1 MENNK
6 KVAII
11 LSILSIAGVG
21 FYFWKKNRDKK
32 TEESNKTP
40 SSPKQIYTM
49 DKKFVENTGA
59 KSSFDNDFSAYKCS
73 CTGKQ
78 IDKNTDE
85 ETLNKFKNSCTKSG
99 GMIINIK

>member
-32 TEESNKTP
+32 TEESNKNP
-40 SSPKQIYTM
+40 SSPKQVYTM
-49 DKKFVENTGA
+49 DKKFVESSDI

-73 CTGKQ
+73 CTGKK
-78 IDKNTDE
+78 IDKNSDE
-85 ETLNKFKNSCTKSG
+85 EILEKFKNSCLKNG
-99 GMIINIK
+99 GSLIEIK